1 MPFKPDKTIWSSML
15 GACGTHRNTGLVSTI
30 AENLLANCP
39 NDPSIYV
46 MLSNAYGTLGMW
58 DSLSQS
64 RKERK
69 ETAIEGPKKGR
80 NGIEFLTGLACLNLL
95 HYLEHC

>member
-1 MPFKPDKTIWSSML
+1 MQKHTACILQSEASRYQGAHQLTVPGCHTNLFPEFNLQDKLYT
-15 GACGTHRNTGLVSTI
+15 TN
-30 AENLLANCP
+30 
-39 NDPSIYV
+39 
-46 MLSNAYGTLGMW
+46 
-58 DSLSQS
+58 S

-80 NGIEFLTGLACLNLL
+80 NGIEFFTGLACLNLL